1 MNSSFIR
8 SIRSIALIAVGC
20 VVSMS
25 GLTGCGSGKGSGLE
39 NEPAPQTF
47 NGLVLTLFQGGP
59 KFTFI
64 RSEGNAVNGVEV
76 GAVDMDDNPS
86 GITSILGVV
95 DASRVV
101 PPTRIVGARYEY
113 RRTGPES
120 GVLRIFGQSTNIQ
133 STNAR
138 YVISSNPLI
147 YAPVNYLRSGF
158 DREFFILFGTDG
170 NVIHQISA
178 NDVGQPIPGENNPPL
193 NPPIEIDDPY
203 PGILWNTGSL
213 RMVNN
218 FPVPIGFDLRTSA
231 ELSLPKIYPESINL
245 EDLIITPD
253 DPGED
258 ELFHYFL
265 ESQFTRFS
273 DRAGDFIE
281 KGIGNRNVVGD
292 PAVTLINFDYNPDP
306 ETVSNVRIRIN
317 AAGEPEVTY
326 HMIFLDFK
334 RGTYV
339 RGDGATGTFEFPLIN
354 R

>member
-8 SIRSIALIAVGC
+8 SIQSIALIAAGC

-59 KFTFI
+59 RFTFI

-101 PPTRIVGARYEY
+101 PPTSISGARYEY
-113 RRTGPES
+113 RRTSPES

-138 YVISSNPLI
+138 YVISVNPLE

-158 DREFFILFGTDG
+158 DRELFILFGTDG
-170 NVIHQISA
+170 NVIHQVSV
-178 NDVGQPIPGENNPPL
+178 NDVGQPIPGATVD
-193 NPPIEIDDPY
+193 IEIDDPY
-203 PGILWNTGSL
+203 PGILWNTGNL

-218 FPVPIGFDLRTSA
+218 IPVPIGYDLQTSA
-231 ELSLPKIYPESINL
+231 QLSLPKIYPESINL
-245 EDLIITPD
+245 EDLLITPD
-253 DPGED
+253 DPLED

-273 DRAGDFIE
+273 DRAGDFVE

-292 PAVTLINFDYNPDP
+292 PTVTLINFDYNPDP
-306 ETVSNVRIRIN
+306 DTISSVRIRIN
-317 AAGEPEVTY
+317 AAGEPEVVY
-326 HMIFLDFK
+326 NMIFLDFK